1 MDEPAAEQ
9 RDLLVVG
16 TLHTMDPERPRAEA
30 ALIRGGRFVRVGS
43 RAECRAEAG
52 ARTEVLDLGR
62 GSATPGLA
70 DAHGHLLCYGLALL
84 DVDCTGTRSAEE
96 CAARAAER
104 ARATP
109 PGEWVLGRGWD
120 ESAWPE
126 GRLPDAAALSAAAPD
141 HPVVLHRVDGHAAWL
156 NARALARA
164 GIGPATPDPPGGKIV
179 RDAAGEPTGLLVDNA
194 LALLRGVVPPPSA
207 ARVEAALRRALAEL
221 PRVGLTS
228 VHDPGVDA
236 ATLEVYAALAAADRL
251 PLRVYAML
259 DGQAPVDVLVE
270 QMARWRVTPRV
281 GRLTVRAVKLFA
293 DGALGSRGARLFE
306 PYADDPAST
315 GLDVTPPDE
324 LRRRVLLVARAGYQP
339 CVHAIGDRACYE
351 TLGHFLAAEQ
361 ELPLAALR
369 PRVEHLQVLRPSD
382 VPLLR
387 ASGAVASMQPAHAT
401 SDGAWVEARLG
412 SGTERLRGA
421 YAWRR
426 VLDARV
432 PLAFGSDFPVEPPD
446 PLRGLQ
452 AAETRDW
459 LPEQRLTRAEALR
472 AFTAGAAYAE
482 RAEARRGRIREG
494 YDADLTAFDG
504 DLLAVPAEAL
514 ASLVMT
520 YTVVGGRVAHAPGG
534 GARLA

>member
-1 MDEPAAEQ
+1 VAGQ

-16 TLHTMDPERPRAEA
+16 TLHTMDPERPSAEA
-30 ALIRGGRFVRVGS
+30 ALIRGGQFVRVGS
-43 RAECRAEAG
+43 RAECRAAG
-52 ARTEVLDLGR
+52 GTRAEVLDLGH

-84 DVDCTGTRSAEE
+84 DVDCVGTRSAEE

-104 ARATP
+104 ARGLP
-109 PGEWVLGRGWD
+109 RGEWVLGRGWD
-120 ESAWPE
+120 ESGWPG
-126 GRLPDAAALSAAAPD
+126 GRLPGVGTLSAAVPD

-156 NARALARA
+156 NARALALA
-164 GIGPATPDPPGGKIV
+164 GVGRATPDPPGGKIV
-179 RDAAGEPTGLLVDNA
+179 RDVAGEPTGLLVDNA

-207 ARVEAALRRALAEL
+207 AKIEAALRRALAEL

-236 ATLEVYAALAAADRL
+236 TTLEIYRGLAATDRL
-251 PLRVYAML
+251 PARVYAML
-259 DGQAPVDVLVE
+259 DGQAPLEVLVE
-270 QMARWRVTPRV
+270 QMAHWRATPRV
-281 GRLTVRAVKLFA
+281 GWLTVQAVKLFA

-324 LRRRVLLVARAGYQP
+324 LRRRVRLVARAGYQP
-339 CVHAIGDRACYE
+339 CVHAIGDRACFE
-351 TLGHFLAAEQ
+351 TLGHFLAAGR
-361 ELPLAALR
+361 ELPLVPLR

-387 ASGAVASMQPAHAT
+387 ASGAIVSMQPAHAT

-426 VLDARV
+426 VLDAGM

-446 PLRGLQ
+446 PLRGLH

-459 LPEQRLTRAEALR
+459 LPEQRLTRMEALH

-482 RAEARRGRIREG
+482 RAESRRGRIREG
-494 YDADLTAFDG
+494 YDADLTAFSA
-504 DLLAVPAEAL
+504 DLLVVPAEAL
-514 ASLVMT
+514 TSLAVT
-520 YTVVGGRVAHAPGG
+520 YTVVGGRVVHAPGG
-534 GARLA
+534 APPA